1 MFIKTSVASVHG
13 LTKLTFEISVFWD
26 GPSPA
31 YTSILCSM
39 FYANQRRLTIF
50 QTGAT
55 SSWWQSSRGPKLLAK
70 VKNLLTGKLP
80 LAIMAIIISYNILG
94 CWTHLEVRRIFQKI
108 TTKSSWTQIFGVPK
122 PPRHRCFWAS
132 VQMGPGCFRWLQ
144 VVPGG
149 YRWCQVVL
157 GGVRPGSPG
166 WFVIFSLIIQHSC
179 AVHNDITALSRFV
192 FVSCDSNMYV
202 IFWTMTTFKGL
213 MTQDC
218 DNS

>member
-1 MFIKTSVASVHG
+1 
-13 LTKLTFEISVFWD
+13 
-26 GPSPA
+26 
-31 YTSILCSM
+31 M
-39 FYANQRRLTIF
+39 FYANQRRLTMF

-55 SSWWQSSRGPKLLAK
+55 SSWWQSSRGPK
-70 VKNLLTGKLP
+70 VKNLPTGKLP

-94 CWTHLEVRRIFQKI
+94 CRTHLEVRMIFQKI

-122 PPRHRCFWAS
+122 PPRHRCVWAS

-179 AVHNDITALSRFV
+179 ALHNDIRALSWFRFCILW
-192 FVSCDSNMYV
+192 FTHA